1 MEVSII
7 KTVYS
12 KFDYKYNELIQN
24 IINHLNF
31 NNYSGKGILTRKT
44 YPIHLLE
51 QVGGVKKEIKLK
63 DGYTYEYHI
72 DEIIPIDSKNNRL
85 CFVNIDESQD
95 YCACLLYNTKKSGKT
110 VLIIRG
116 ILNGEDCIKCIDKKH
131 KYKVGN
137 ILMQVILEV
146 VKSSKEFEHIT
157 EIQLQDTS
165 MKKCYGIGI
174 KLKYLRTI
182 THGEPYYAKYGF
194 RPYEKKAY
202 EIYRYNRKLHKENV
216 MLDNKVVDKI
226 FENTKDMNNKKPYLH
241 YVNKYKKHVLK
252 TNPIDIKLLIN
263 KIISK
268 GDCED
273 IDTETRKIGC
283 ELLSYAIVHLYNA
296 LGYKEYI
303 DKDGSSLSDIWTLKI
318 R

>member
-1 MEVSII
+1 MEVWIRR
-7 KTVYS
+7 TVYS
-12 KFDYKYNELIQN
+12 KFNYKYNELIQN
-24 IINHLNF
+24 IINYLNF

-72 DEIIPIDSKNNRL
+72 DEIIPVDRKHNRL

-110 VLIIRG
+110 VLRIEG
-116 ILNGEDCIKCIDKKH
+116 IFNGEDCIKCTDKNN

-137 ILMQVILEV
+137 ILMQVIEI
-146 VKSSKEFEHIT
+146 VKTKKEFEHIT
-157 EIQLQDTS
+157 EIELSDTS
-165 MKKCYGIGI
+165 IKKCYGIGI
-174 KLKYLRTI
+174 NLKHLRTI

-202 EIYRYNRKLHKENV
+202 EIYRYNRKLYKEYKAV
-216 MLDNKVVDKI
+216 DNKVVDKI
-226 FENTKDMNNKKPYLH
+226 FENTKVINNKKPYLL
-241 YVNKYKKHVLK
+241 YIKKYKKYILK
-252 TNPIDIKLLIN
+252 TNPVDVKLLIN
-263 KIISK
+263 KIISN
-268 GDCED
+268 GDSED
-273 IDTETRKIGC
+273 IDIETRKSGC
-283 ELLSYAIVHLYNA
+283 ELLSYTIVPLYIA
-296 LGYKEYI
+296 LGYKEYV
-303 DKDGSSLSDIWTLKI
+303 DDNGTSLGDIWTLQI